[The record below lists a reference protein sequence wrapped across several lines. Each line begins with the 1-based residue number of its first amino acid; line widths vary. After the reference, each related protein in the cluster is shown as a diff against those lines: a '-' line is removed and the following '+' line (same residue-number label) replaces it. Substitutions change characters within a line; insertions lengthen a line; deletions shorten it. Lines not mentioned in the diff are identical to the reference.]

1 MSETMLNTLAQDYL
15 DLTLSKS
22 RYDEIDIQWFTE
34 SPFWRRTSMRYSR
47 EYKILPDYEIGDL
60 KHGKSL
66 RDILDESENLIGLL
80 KAYRATAQEQELAR
94 IDYIIDHVTSVHVR
108 AQLLSGQ
115 TMSYDEMTDGLYGL
129 VAPEYDPKPMQDLL
143 SDLQQVL
150 PGSGSVQEKIA
161 AFRSRITVPTEHLLQ
176 VLTGATQFFHDETVR
191 HMHVTGNSMPRVRVR
206 ALADPRS
213 DFLSILFGYDYN
225 HLEYERNFN
234 TLVRWSADKIVE
246 CIGHEMEPGHLTY
259 YEKRTQAMID
269 TASEVTPAFGRGEVI
284 TVDGTPVE
292 LLLVKN
298 PMGFRLSLASFK
310 PEGCDTMICINDE
323 YADGR
328 DMSWLWDV
336 DFTSLR
342 GTGVKAVSG
351 VRAWDMALRLEYDQV
366 PVESVSTDLEESVVN
381 FVNANSGTP
390 KHIYCTYTAMLKT
403 RAALAKIA
411 DVADAGVGK

>member
-143 SDLQQVL
+143 SDLQQ
-150 PGSGSVQEKIA
+150 A
-161 AFRSRITVPTEHLLQ
+161 AAACKRRSPHFAVASPCPQNIFYRYSPEQHS
-176 VLTGATQFFHDETVR
+176 F
-191 HMHVTGNSMPRVRVR
+191 SM
-206 ALADPRS
+206 
-213 DFLSILFGYDYN
+213 
-225 HLEYERNFN
+225 
-234 TLVRWSADKIVE
+234 
-246 CIGHEMEPGHLTY
+246 M
-259 YEKRTQAMID
+259 KRY
-269 TASEVTPAFGRGEVI
+269 G
-284 TVDGTPVE
+284 
-292 LLLVKN
+292 
-298 PMGFRLSLASFK
+298 
-310 PEGCDTMICINDE
+310 IC
-323 YADGR
+323 
-328 DMSWLWDV
+328 
-336 DFTSLR
+336 T
-342 GTGVKAVSG
+342 
-351 VRAWDMALRLEYDQV
+351 
-366 PVESVSTDLEESVVN
+366 
-381 FVNANSGTP
+381 
-390 KHIYCTYTAMLKT
+390 
-403 RAALAKIA
+403 
-411 DVADAGVGK
+411 